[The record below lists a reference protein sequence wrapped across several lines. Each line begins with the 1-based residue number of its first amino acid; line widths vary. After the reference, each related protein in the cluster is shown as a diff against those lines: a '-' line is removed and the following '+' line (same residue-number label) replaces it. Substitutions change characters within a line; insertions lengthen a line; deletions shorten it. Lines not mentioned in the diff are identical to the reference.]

1 VKTLRTHPDYF
12 IINVRGL
19 ILIYVLLCVLTILF
33 SRSFFMEVLRE
44 GAPPGVFHFVIFFTI
59 PLILLVFL
67 AAAILNMVRDNLTH
81 RTGGKFQARL
91 FGYFIVSVFFAALP
105 VTIITI
111 QSAYEIIGFWRSIR
125 IQAVLEE
132 AQHFAMDAYSY
143 RLEHLEGLIRA
154 GAYDAPP
161 GQDPPAPPA
170 GELEIRGVQDF
181 YWDEENG
188 LWISHSFAGESDCTL
203 PAPPGAGRGFSAREI
218 PRDTDLIRYV
228 FSPGQGYL
236 RVITCALGEGF
247 DQAIGLIGEE
257 KNRMEIIGALE
268 MNLRPLAVFYYGVF
282 FFPTLLM
289 TVIITISFTRRVTQP
304 IVELTEAT
312 RRVAEGDFSIQI
324 LSRPGDELGLLVSSF
339 NSMVRDLEHSRGAL
353 VRAEKISLWQSMAQ
367 QLAHEIKNPLTPI
380 KLSAE
385 RVLRRWRNDP
395 GALGEIVESSMLAI
409 IQEVEGLST
418 MLTEFRTLSRPM
430 EPSLARTQLGE
441 QVEETIGLYQSS
453 YPGIRF
459 DLSHLDRNISV
470 KIDKRH
476 IAQVLTNLIINSIDA
491 MGGKGLIEIRTDL
504 VKKRGSRYCRLSIRD
519 TGKGITEEEGA
530 HVFTPYFTTKKKGT
544 GLGLPIVERIVT
556 DHGGAIWFNSAPL
569 LGTTFFIDL
578 PVDDTPVAQTA
589 AQIAAQNPEPEN
601 KRTEDHDHHTYN

>member
-19 ILIYVLLCVLTILF
+19 ILVYLLLCVLTILF
-33 SRSFFMEVLRE
+33 SRSFFMEALRD
-44 GAPPGVFHFVIFFTI
+44 GAPPGIFHFVIFFTI

-67 AAAILNMVRDNLTH
+67 AAAILNMIRDNLAH
-81 RTGGKFQARL
+81 RTGSKFQARL

-111 QSAYEIIGFWRSIR
+111 QSAHEIMGVWRSIR
-125 IQAVLEE
+125 IQTVLED
-132 AQHFAMDAYSY
+132 AQRFAMDAYSY
-143 RLEHLEGLIRA
+143 RLEHLERLIRE
-154 GAYDAPP
+154 GAYDTPPEQAP
-161 GQDPPAPPA
+161 PPA
-170 GELEIRGVQDF
+170 GGGEIRGVQDF

-188 LWISHSFAGESDCTL
+188 LWLSRSFSGDPGGAL
-203 PAPPGAGRGFSAREI
+203 PAPPGAPPGTQRGFSAREI

-228 FSPGQGYL
+228 LSPGRGCL

-247 DQAIGLIGEE
+247 EQAIGLIGDE
-257 KNRMEIIGALE
+257 KNRVEIIGSLE
-268 MNLRPLAVFYYGVF
+268 RNLRPLAVFYYGIF
-282 FFPTLLM
+282 FFPPLLM

-312 RRVAEGDFSIQI
+312 RRVAEGDFAIQI
-324 LSRPGDELGLLVSSF
+324 LSRPGDELGLLISSF
-339 NSMVRDLEHSRGAL
+339 NSMVRDLEQSRGAL
-353 VRAEKISLWQSMAQ
+353 VRAEKISIWQSMAQ

-395 GALGEIVESSMLAI
+395 AAIGEILENSMLAI

-430 EPSLARTQLGE
+430 EPSLARTLLGD
-441 QVEETIGLYQSS
+441 QVEETIGLYQNS
-453 YPGIRF
+453 YPGLRF
-459 DLSHLDRNISV
+459 DLNHLDRNISV

-476 IAQVLTNLIINSIDA
+476 LAQVLTNLIINGIDA
-491 MGGKGLIEIRTDL
+491 MEGRGLIEIRTDL

-519 TGKGITEEEGA
+519 TGKGITEKEGA
-530 HVFTPYFTTKKKGT
+530 QIFTPYFTTKKKGT

-569 LGTTFFIDL
+569 LGTTFFLDL
-578 PVDDTPVAQTA
+578 PVEDTPA
-589 AQIAAQNPEPEN
+589 AQYPEPEN
-601 KRTEDHDHHTYN
+601 KRAEEHDHHTYN